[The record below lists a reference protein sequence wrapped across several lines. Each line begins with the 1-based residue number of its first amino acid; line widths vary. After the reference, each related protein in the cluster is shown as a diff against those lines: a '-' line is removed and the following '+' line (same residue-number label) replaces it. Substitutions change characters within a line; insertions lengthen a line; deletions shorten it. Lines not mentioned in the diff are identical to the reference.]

1 MSCILYYS
9 RYCEVCKK
17 YLQIFTK
24 QALQNDMHFICID
37 KRVKDASGK
46 TWILLEN
53 GEKIIFPPM
62 VNRVPALLLLAEGQ
76 RVLFGEQILAYFK
89 PRQVANVREATQNN
103 MEPMDYSFGSG
114 GFKDIVSDQYSFL
127 DQSPEEL
134 KAAEGNGG
142 MRQMH
147 NYINVN
153 DAFSGKINGPGPGQ
167 GGPDE
172 GQNTTIRGSQK
183 RGDDE
188 SNQWMEER
196 IRKEKEARDADLRMF
211 SGPRPI

>member
-1 MSCILYYS
+1 
-9 RYCEVCKK
+9 VCKK

-37 KRVKDASGK
+37 KRMKDANGK
-46 TWILLEN
+46 TWIVLDN
-53 GEKIIFPPM
+53 GEKIIFPPAI
-62 VNRVPALLLLAEGQ
+62 NRVPALLLLAEGQ
-76 RVLFGEQILAYFK
+76 RVLFGEQILAHFK
-89 PRQVANVREATQNN
+89 PRQMDNIREATQNN
-103 MEPMDYSFGSG
+103 MEPMDYSFNNG
-114 GFKDIVSDQYSFL
+114 GFKDIVSDQYSFW
-127 DQSPEEL
+127 DQSAEEL

-153 DAFSGKINGPGPGQ
+153 EAFSGNINGPLGQ
-167 GGPDE
+167 GYDE

-196 IRKEKEARDADLRMF
+196 IRKAKEARDADLRAF
-211 SGPRPI
+211 SGPRPIV